1 MGDLVNLRRAR
12 KRKAREIEQAA
23 ASVNR
28 SLHGLPKQEREA
40 AKARTTKEK
49 RDLDARRLDR
59 ECTD

>member
-12 KRKAREIEQAA
+12 KRKARENAEAA

-28 SLHGLPKQEREA
+28 SLHGLPKPEREA
-40 AKARTTKEK
+40 ANARAAKEK

-59 ECTD
+59 NTTD